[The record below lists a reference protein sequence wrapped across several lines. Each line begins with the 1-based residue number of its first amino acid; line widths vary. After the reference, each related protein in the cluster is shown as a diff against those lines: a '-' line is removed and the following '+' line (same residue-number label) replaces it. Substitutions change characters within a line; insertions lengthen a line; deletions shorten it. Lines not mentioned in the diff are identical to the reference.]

1 VNTNSRRV
9 AVAVTAALAAGVL
22 ATTACQASNQ
32 QQPGSSAQSKADQ
45 AAPSGGNS
53 SPSSTVASAAPVER
67 TLNKTGW
74 ADGFAITADRV
85 TATPQD
91 GSVELAIALSY
102 ENMVAATHTPTNNAH
117 LEVDGTAVDL
127 TFDSPNVAGKL
138 KGKGTAT
145 ATVPASSAGAD
156 TASLLDNTVLV
167 YGGADD
173 NQMRIPFAANANVDS
188 IQPRGITVGQVFTD
202 DKASVTLSQAY
213 LWPSYKTGEK
223 DKYELWVQVDANC
236 QPGCFGWTIHPSNF
250 FVTSPTGKAA
260 PADTRSP
267 FTDPGPADES
277 NLSRSHNIQG
287 QWLVF
292 VIDAPA
298 TGDYTFALK
307 YKLDP
312 SYSDDEQSSLNLSGP
327 IGL

>member
-1 VNTNSRRV
+1 LNTNSRRV
-9 AVAVTAALAAGVL
+9 AVAAAVVLAAGVF
-22 ATTACQASNQ
+22 ATTACQTSNPQ
-32 QQPGSSAQSKADQ
+32 QAGTSAQAKADH
-45 AAPSGGNS
+45 AGPSGGNS
-53 SPSSTVASAAPVER
+53 SPPSTVASAAPVER

-102 ENMVAATHTPTNNAH
+102 ENMVAATHTPTDNAH

-127 TFDSPNVAGKL
+127 AFDSPNVAGKL

-145 ATVPASSAGAD
+145 ATVPSSTAGAD
-156 TASLLDNTVLV
+156 TAKLLDNTVLV

-173 NQMRIPFAANANVDS
+173 NQMRIPFAAGADVDS

-202 DKASVTLSQAY
+202 DKASVELSQAY

-223 DKYELWVQVDANC
+223 DEYELWVQVDANC
-236 QPGCFGWTIHPSNF
+236 QPGCFGWKIHPNDF

-267 FTDPGPADES
+267 FTDPGPFDDN
-277 NLSRSHNIQG
+277 NLDKSHNIQG

-312 SYSDDEQSSLNLSGP
+312 SYGDEDQTSLNLSGP